1 MHIPGKVDSL
11 LWFYSDNCSTSI
23 VDYFRSCENPDPQM
37 CQYDLCLT
45 CCRELRAGQQPG
57 GDQADS
63 AQQHFEKSAVKEETE
78 TEDIPDLAEEIPQE
92 QVDEEMTEVV
102 VVKLNPA
109 DIAEKV
115 QEQVVVVEDN
125 QNAGEPAE
133 KLVMKE
139 EHTDMEEDKFSP
151 EVQLEKPMKQ
161 EGTDMAQ
168 NKEIS
173 AVQLEKPVKEEHQER
188 RADEDKFCPEA
199 QLEKLMKEESSA
211 DLAQLERPVK
221 EEHPEL
227 SAAEDKLSAE
237 VQLAKL
243 MKEEGTD
250 MAKDDQF
257 SAAQL
262 EGQVKEEH
270 SELRA
275 EEDKLPEAQLEKPME
290 GEGADR
296 AEDDQIS
303 AAQIERPV
311 KEELRAEG
319 DKLRVEAQLEK
330 PMKEERADMAEDD
343 QISVAQL
350 ERPVKEEHAELRTE
364 GDKLSPGA
372 LLGNPTKEEC
382 ADMTE
387 DNQISAAPLERPA
400 REEHQEL
407 RADEEAP
414 GVSAEG
420 AIQKVKAEETELV
433 EPKQDLAESAQQ
445 NGQEHSDGEQTD
457 EHSDGEQ
464 TDEPLDREQT
474 EEAPVILPTWLALD
488 NGAIPCPPK
497 LRGGCGEH
505 VLALKTL
512 FKPSWVSKLVKD
524 VEELVGGDALKKQVD
539 VPCSDCNKRGIKR
552 TNLQRAANRVEDK
565 DNYIFY
571 PTFKEV
577 ESGALAHFQ
586 KHWRQGEP
594 VVVRNVL
601 EGATGLSWE
610 PMVMWRAVRET
621 TRNKF
626 KEDTKTVTALDCAD
640 WSEVRRKPSFY
651 TAFP

>member
-1 MHIPGKVDSL
+1 M
-11 LWFYSDNCSTSI
+11 
-23 VDYFRSCENPDPQM
+23 DYFRSCENPDPQM

-63 AQQHFEKSAVKEETE
+63 AQQHFEKSVVKEETE
-78 TEDIPDLAEEIPQE
+78 MEDIPDLAEENLQE

-109 DIAEKV
+109 DILEKAE
-115 QEQVVVVEDN
+115 EQIVVVEDN
-125 QNAGEPAE
+125 QNPGEPAE
-133 KLVMKE
+133 ELIVKE
-139 EHTDMEEDKFSP
+139 GHTDMEEDKLSP
-151 EVQLEKPMKQ
+151 AAELEKPMKE
-161 EGTDMAQ
+161 EGTDMAENDQ
-168 NKEIS
+168 IPAE
-173 AVQLEKPVKEEHQER
+173 QLERPVKEEHQER
-188 RADEDKFCPEA
+188 RADEDKFSPEA
-199 QLEKLMKEESSA
+199 RLEKLMKEESA
-211 DLAQLERPVK
+211 DMAQLERPVK
-221 EEHPEL
+221 EQHPEL
-227 SAAEDKLSAE
+227 RAAEDKLSAV
-237 VQLAKL
+237 VQLAKP
-243 MKEEGTD
+243 MKEEDTD

-262 EGQVKEEH
+262 AGPVKEEH

-275 EEDKLPEAQLEKPME
+275 EEERPSPEVLLEKLME
-290 GEGADR
+290 EEVADM

-303 AAQIERPV
+303 AAQLERPV
-311 KEELRAEG
+311 KKEHPELRAEG
-319 DKLRVEAQLEK
+319 DKLSPEAQLEK
-330 PMKEERADMAEDD
+330 LMKEECVERAEDG
-343 QISVAQL
+343 QL
-350 ERPVKEEHAELRTE
+350 SAAHVERPVK
-364 GDKLSPGA
+364 DKLTPEA
-372 LLGNPTKEEC
+372 QLENPMKEEC

-387 DNQISAAPLERPA
+387 DNQISAAPVERPTK
-400 REEHQEL
+400 EEHQEL
-407 RADEEAP
+407 RADKEAP
-414 GVSAEG
+414 GASAEG
-420 AIQKVKAEETELV
+420 IIQKVKAEETELV
-433 EPKQDLAESAQQ
+433 DAKQNLAEAADQ
-445 NGQEHSDGEQTD
+445 NEQEHSEGEQA
-457 EHSDGEQ
+457 
-464 TDEPLDREQT
+464 
-474 EEAPVILPTWLALD
+474 EEAPVILPPWLAQD

-512 FKPSWVSKLVKD
+512 FKPNWVSKLVKE
-524 VEELVGGDALKKQVD
+524 VEKLVKGDALEKQVD
-539 VPCSDCNKRGIKR
+539 VPCSDCNKRGIKHTDLR
-552 TNLQRAANRVEDK
+552 RAANRVEGN

-626 KEDTKTVTALDCAD
+626 KEDTKTVRALDCAD
-640 WSEVRRKPSFY
+640 WSDVRRTLSG
-651 TAFP
+651 